1 MCRYNNEKA
10 VAQRNLHVIISLV
23 TFLAN
28 SALASVILSSKEF
41 RKQVNIFKKEFT
53 YNHFFVVSLFQI
65 PQRSN
70 VFMVVLGVSDM
81 VYVLFFNL
89 RCVFKNTL
97 KNFDESKLGVNPQ
110 NKINI

>member
-10 VAQRNLHVIISLV
+10 VTQRNLHIIVSVV

-28 SALASVILSSKEF
+28 SALAFVILSNQGF
-41 RKQVNIFKKEFT
+41 RKQVYSFKKG
-53 YNHFFVVSLFQI
+53 YAHNHFLVSLFQI

-70 VFMVVLGVSDM
+70 IFMVALGVSDM

-89 RCVFKNTL
+89 RCVFYEHSKNL
-97 KNFDESKLGVNPQ
+97 V
-110 NKINI
+110 